1 VGPEGVAADMWG
13 FVLRRLAVSVP
24 LLLAASV
31 LVFALVANS
40 SDPLAD
46 LYDLPDVTPE
56 VIDARRAAL
65 GLDRPVVERYR
76 SWLTEFV
83 QGDFGKTQAG
93 REVRGLLWERLQVT
107 LRMTIGATV
116 LALIVA
122 LLVGILAAVRQH
134 SAFDKVTRVVGYLFL
149 SVPLFW
155 VGGLLKEYAAI
166 RLNRLLGGQF
176 VFTVG
181 QATPNLSGTLAHRL
195 ADYAG
200 HLVLPTITL
209 ALGPIAGWSRHLR
222 ASALDALSAD
232 HVVAARA
239 KGLPEWR
246 VVTGHVL
253 RNSLIPFS
261 TVVAL
266 RFGHIL
272 GGAVVVERVF
282 SWQGMGQMLTDGVT
296 RADTNVVLAWLMV
309 TATTVLIFN
318 LLADL
323 AYGWLDP
330 RIRAD

>member
-1 VGPEGVAADMWG
+1 MGG
-13 FVLRRLAVSVP
+13 FVVRRLAVSVP
-24 LLLAASV
+24 LLLAASI
-31 LVFALVANS
+31 LVFALVANA
-40 SDPLAD
+40 SDPLAE
-46 LYDLPDVTPE
+46 LYNLPDVTPE
-56 VIDARRAAL
+56 VIDARRAEL
-65 GLDRPVVERYR
+65 SLDRPVVERYR
-76 SWLTEFV
+76 KWLTAFV
-83 QGDFGKTQAG
+83 QGDFGKSQGG
-93 REVRGLLWERLQVT
+93 REVRSLLWERLQVT
-107 LRMTIGATV
+107 LRMTLVATV
-116 LALIVA
+116 VALGLA
-122 LLVGILAAVRQH
+122 LLVGTIGAVRQH
-134 SAFDKVTRVVGYLFL
+134 STFDKVTRVAGYLFL
-149 SVPLFW
+149 AVPVFW

-166 RLNRLLGGQF
+166 RLNRLLGGQL

-181 QATPNLSGTLAHRL
+181 EATPNLSGSLAHRL

-209 ALGPIAGWSRHLR
+209 ALGPIAAWSRHLR
-222 ASALDALSAD
+222 ASALDAMSAE

-253 RNSLIPFS
+253 RNALIPFT

-272 GGAVVVERVF
+272 GGAVIVERVF
-282 SWQGMGQMLTDGVT
+282 SWQGMGQMLIDGVT

-330 RIRAD
+330 RIRDD

>member
-1 VGPEGVAADMWG
+1 MGG

-24 LLLAASV
+24 LLLAASA
-31 LVFALVANS
+31 LVFGLVANS
-40 SDPLAD
+40 GDPLAE
-46 LYDLPDVTPE
+46 LYNDPDVTPE
-56 VIDARRAAL
+56 VIDARRAHL

-76 SWLTEFV
+76 QWLTAFV
-83 QGDFGKTQAG
+83 QGDFGTSHGG
-93 REVRGLLWERLQVT
+93 RDVRSLLWERMQVT
-107 LRMTIGATV
+107 MRMTVVATL
-116 LALIVA
+116 LALGLA
-122 LLVGILAAVRQH
+122 LVVGTVGAVRQH
-134 SAFDKVTRVVGYLFL
+134 SAFDQLTRVTGYLFL
-149 SVPLFW
+149 AVPIFW

-181 QATPNLSGTLAHRL
+181 QATPHLSGDLAHRL

-209 ALGPIAGWSRHLR
+209 ALGPIAVWSRYLR
-222 ASALDALSAD
+222 TSTLDVLSAD
-232 HVVAARA
+232 HVRTARA
-239 KGLPEWR
+239 KGLPERR

-253 RNSLIPFS
+253 RNALLPLT

-266 RFGHIL
+266 YFGHIL
-272 GGAVVVERVF
+272 AGAVIVEQVF
-282 SWQGMGQMLTDGVT
+282 SWQGMGQMLIDGVN
-296 RADTNVVLAWLMV
+296 RSDTDVVLAWLMV
-309 TATTVLIFN
+309 TATTVLVFN

>member
-1 VGPEGVAADMWG
+1 MGG
-13 FVLRRLAVSVP
+13 FVVRRLAVSVP

-31 LVFALVANS
+31 LVFALVSNS
-40 SDPLAD
+40 SDPLAE
-46 LYDLPDVTPE
+46 LYDLPDVAPE
-56 VIDARRAAL
+56 VIDARRAEL

-76 SWLTEFV
+76 SWLTAFV
-83 QGDFGKTQAG
+83 QGDFGKSQGG
-93 REVRGLLWERLQVT
+93 REVRSLLWERLQVT
-107 LRMTIGATV
+107 LRMTLVATV
-116 LALIVA
+116 VALGLA
-122 LLVGILAAVRQH
+122 LLVGTIGAVRQH
-134 SAFDKVTRVVGYLFL
+134 STFDKLTRVAGYLFL
-149 SVPLFW
+149 AVPVFW

-181 QATPNLSGTLAHRL
+181 QATPNLSGSLAHRL

-200 HLVLPTITL
+200 HLILPTITL

-222 ASALDALSAD
+222 ASALDAMSAD
-232 HVVAARA
+232 HVWTARA

-253 RNSLIPFS
+253 RNALIPFT

-272 GGAVVVERVF
+272 GGAVIVERVF

>member
-1 VGPEGVAADMWG
+1 MGG

-31 LVFALVANS
+31 LVFGLVANS
-40 SDPLAD
+40 SDPLAE
-46 LYDLPDVTPE
+46 LYNLPDVTPE
-56 VIDARRAAL
+56 VIDARRAEL

-76 SWLTEFV
+76 SWLTAFV
-83 QGDFGKTQAG
+83 QGDFGTSHGG

-107 LRMTIGATV
+107 LRMTVVATA
-116 LALIVA
+116 LALTLA
-122 LLVGILAAVRQH
+122 LLVGTIAAVRQH

-149 SVPLFW
+149 SVPVFW

-181 QATPNLSGTLAHRL
+181 QATPNLTGSLAHRL

-209 ALGPIAGWSRHLR
+209 ALGPIAVWSRYLR
-222 ASALDALSAD
+222 TSTLDAMSAD
-232 HVVAARA
+232 HVRTARA
-239 KGLPEWR
+239 KGLPERR
-246 VVTGHVL
+246 VVAGHVL
-253 RNSLIPFS
+253 RNSLIPF
-261 TVVAL
+261 TTLVAL
-266 RFGHIL
+266 YFGHIL
-272 GGAVVVERVF
+272 AGAVIVERVF
-282 SWQGMGQMLTDGVT
+282 SWQGMGQMLIDGVT

-309 TATTVLIFN
+309 TAATVLIFN

-330 RIRAD
+330 RIRVD

>member
-1 VGPEGVAADMWG
+1 MGG
-13 FVLRRLAVSVP
+13 FVVRRLAVSVP
-24 LLLAASV
+24 LLLAASI

-40 SDPLAD
+40 SDPLAE
-46 LYDLPDVTPE
+46 LYNLPDVTPE
-56 VIDARRAAL
+56 VIDARRAEL
-65 GLDRPVVERYR
+65 SLDRPFVERYR
-76 SWLTEFV
+76 KWLTAFV
-83 QGDFGKTQAG
+83 QGDFGKSQGG
-93 REVRGLLWERLQVT
+93 REVRSLLWERLQVT
-107 LRMTIGATV
+107 LRMTLVATV
-116 LALIVA
+116 VALGLA
-122 LLVGILAAVRQH
+122 LLVGTIGAVRQH
-134 SAFDKVTRVVGYLFL
+134 STFDKVTRVAGYLFL
-149 SVPLFW
+149 AVPVFW

-181 QATPNLSGTLAHRL
+181 QATPNLSGSLANRL

-209 ALGPIAGWSRHLR
+209 ALGPIAAWSRHLR
-222 ASALDALSAD
+222 ASALDAMSAE

-253 RNSLIPFS
+253 RNALIPFT

-272 GGAVVVERVF
+272 GGAVIVERVF
-282 SWQGMGQMLTDGVT
+282 SWQGMGQMLIDGVT

>member
-1 VGPEGVAADMWG
+1 MGG
-13 FVLRRLAVSVP
+13 FVVRRLAVSVP
-24 LLLAASV
+24 LLLAASI

-40 SDPLAD
+40 SDPLAE
-46 LYDLPDVTPE
+46 LYNLPDVTPE
-56 VIDARRAAL
+56 VIDARRAEL
-65 GLDRPVVERYR
+65 SLDRPVVERYR
-76 SWLTEFV
+76 KWLTAFV
-83 QGDFGKTQAG
+83 QGDFGKSQGG
-93 REVRGLLWERLQVT
+93 REVRSLLWERLQVT
-107 LRMTIGATV
+107 LRMTLVATV
-116 LALIVA
+116 VALGLA
-122 LLVGILAAVRQH
+122 LLVGTIGAVRQH
-134 SAFDKVTRVVGYLFL
+134 STFDKVTRVAGYLFL
-149 SVPLFW
+149 AVPVFW

-166 RLNRLLGGQF
+166 RLNRLLGGQASAE
-176 VFTVG
+176 VG
-181 QATPNLSGTLAHRL
+181 CGL

-209 ALGPIAGWSRHLR
+209 ALGPIAAWSRHLR
-222 ASALDALSAD
+222 ASALDAMSAE

-253 RNSLIPFS
+253 RNALIPFT

-272 GGAVVVERVF
+272 GGAVIVERVF
-282 SWQGMGQMLTDGVT
+282 SWQGMGQMLIDGVT

-330 RIRAD
+330 RIRDD